1 MQMTV
6 QSAAL
11 FFSMIA
17 AAMRFFRTVRNDTT
31 IPPMEILVEARSI
44 ELLSQEM
51 ANLDTAL
58 TEANIVAIVACGY
71 CGKVYPMRRGKLPRQ
86 SFMRELQDLNIYGR
100 MVIVE
105 AHVLGLQKLLLMLGG
120 LYNLKTP
127 GLSQLISL

>member
-1 MQMTV
+1 
-6 QSAAL
+6 
-11 FFSMIA
+11 
-17 AAMRFFRTVRNDTT
+17 
-31 IPPMEILVEARSI
+31 
-44 ELLSQEM
+44 M

-71 CGKVYPMRRGKLPRQ
+71 CGKVYPMRGGKLPRQ
-86 SFMRELQDLNIYGR
+86 SFMREIQDLNIYGR

-127 GLSQLISL
+127 GLAQLIS